1 MEARLYRSNPIKN
14 GGYAA
19 DTMFHIKDPGS
30 SITHFIG
37 FICAIL
43 ATPCLLIYASAR
55 HIGLAG
61 LVSLSVFMIS
71 MILLYGASTAYHT
84 FIVQP
89 HTEKI
94 LKRIDHMM
102 IFVLI
107 AGSYTPVCAMVLPQP
122 IGTILLAVIWGL
134 AFAGMVLKLFWVTC
148 PKWFSSIIYI
158 AMGWACVFVM
168 PQLYVSLPRQAF
180 LLLALGGIIYT
191 IGGVIYAMK
200 LKVFNERFPKFGSHE
215 VFHVCVML
223 GSLCHYFAI
232 ASII

>member
-71 MILLYGASTAYHT
+71 MVLLYGASTAYHT

-122 IGTILLAVIWGL
+122 TGTILLAVIWGL

-232 ASII
+232 ASVI

>member
-55 HIGLAG
+55 HVGLAG

-232 ASII
+232 ASVI

>member
-14 GGYAA
+14 GGYVA

-232 ASII
+232 ASVI

>member
-55 HIGLAG
+55 HVGLAG

-107 AGSYTPVCAMVLPQP
+107 AGSYAPVCAMVLPQP

-168 PQLYVSLPRQAF
+168 PQLYVSLSWQAF

-232 ASII
+232 ASVI